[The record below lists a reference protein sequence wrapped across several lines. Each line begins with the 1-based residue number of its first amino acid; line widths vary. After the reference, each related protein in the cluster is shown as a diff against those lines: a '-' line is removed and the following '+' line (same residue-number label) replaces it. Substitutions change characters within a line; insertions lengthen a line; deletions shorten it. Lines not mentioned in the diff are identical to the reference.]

1 MVALLPFWLL
11 VRSPWLRLDV
21 LRCASSLPSRC
32 EPRRQG
38 RRTLRAGKVDEGKRT
53 EKKEKGERKK
63 RSKDEGKGRKR
74 GRGMD
79 TGAKAR
85 GQKEGGT
92 ERRNA
97 NSS

>member
-1 MVALLPFWLL
+1 MLLLCSLDANPVA
-11 VRSPWLRLDV
+11 REDE
-21 LRCASSLPSRC
+21 RCAQERSM
-32 EPRRQG
+32 
-38 RRTLRAGKVDEGKRT
+38 
-53 EKKEKGERKK
+53 KEKEQEKERKK
-63 RSKDEGKGRKR
+63 RGKDEGKGRKR

-92 ERRNA
+92 ERRDA